1 MKNGIPER
9 IICITE
15 ETTELLYLLGESD
28 RIVGITGYTERPIN
42 AKNEKPIVSSF
53 ISGNLKK
60 IVALNPDLVIGF
72 SDIQG
77 QIAKDLI
84 ELGINVLI
92 TNQRS
97 IIEILEN
104 MIMISALVG
113 KYKEGLELVNK
124 FSVELDHLK
133 KENENIKD
141 RPKIFFQE
149 WNEPIISGIQW
160 VSEAIDYAGGVD
172 IFESLRDGK
181 MATQRIV
188 SKDDVLQ
195 KNPTAIIGSWCG
207 KKVDYDWIK
216 NQSEWS
222 DIYAVKN
229 NNLFEIDSSI
239 ILQPG
244 PALFLEGIPKLKS
257 IIKNLNY

>member
-15 ETTELLYLLGESD
+15 ETTELLYLLGESQ
-28 RIVGITGYTERPIN
+28 RIIGITGYTERPIN

-60 IVALNPDLVIGF
+60 IVSLDPDLVIGF
-72 SDIQG
+72 SDIQS

-84 ELGINVLI
+84 ELGITVLI

-97 IIEILEN
+97 IYEILEN
-104 MIMISALVG
+104 IKFISSIVG
-113 KYKEGLELVNK
+113 KYSLGIEMTNK
-124 FSVELDHLK
+124 FSQDLNLLK
-133 KENENIKD
+133 LENVKNQNK
-141 RPKIFFQE
+141 PKIFFQE

-160 VSEAIDYAGGVD
+160 VSEAIEYAGGID
-172 IFESLRDGK
+172 IFENLKDGK

-188 SKDDVLQ
+188 TKEDVLQ

-207 KKVDYDWIK
+207 KKVDFDWIK
-216 NQSEWS
+216 KQKEWS
-222 DIYAVKN
+222 EIYAVKN

-244 PALFLEGIPKLKS
+244 PALFLEGIPKLRSIIKS
-257 IIKNLNY
+257 II